1 MPLKDVRCFPTPCNT
16 PGGAKSSAIIYS
28 IIETAKEN
36 KLKPYEYL
44 KFVFDKLQV
53 VDSADI
59 KEIDKILPWSD
70 EIPMLCKMV

>member
-1 MPLKDVRCFPTPCNT
+1 MFFNT

-44 KFVFDKLQV
+44 KFIFDKLQV
-53 VDSADI
+53 IDTTSIMA
-59 KEIDKILPWSD
+59 IDKILPWSE
-70 EIPMLCKMV
+70 EIPESCKMV